1 MDLMNVAAD
10 LLVKQIKQEPATS
23 TEPAPSAALDALKG
37 LLPTS
42 GGELNLAELAGQ
54 FMGSGGV
61 ASIAASWLGDGEN
74 KGIDPGQIIEVLG
87 NDKISAFAQKL
98 GVDPMV
104 ASSAL
109 SAILPKLIDQGSTE
123 GKVDAGAIAGMAK
136 GMLGGLFK

>member
-1 MDLMNVAAD
+1 M
-10 LLVKQIKQEPATS
+10 
-23 TEPAPSAALDALKG
+23 
-37 LLPTS
+37 
-42 GGELNLAELAGQ
+42 
-54 FMGSGGV
+54 
-61 ASIAASWLGDGEN
+61 
-74 KGIDPGQIIEVLG
+74 LG

-123 GKVDAGAIAGMAK
+123 GKVDASAIAGMAK